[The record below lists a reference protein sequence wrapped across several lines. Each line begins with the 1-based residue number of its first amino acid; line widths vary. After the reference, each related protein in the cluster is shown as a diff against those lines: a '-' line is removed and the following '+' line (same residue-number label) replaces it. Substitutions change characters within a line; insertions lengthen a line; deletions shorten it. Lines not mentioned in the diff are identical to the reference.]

1 MRTGVIVLGLLIGL
15 SMCSVAL
22 AQQEGGSL
30 GKIITVGEDRIVVA
44 TDGQGE
50 LTFEVQTVQ
59 DGDQRVPDKAQ
70 VAQIKTLKA
79 GQIVRVKWVKAHDG
93 HYYIRE
99 LAAGP
104 EDGARQ
110 GLVTGS
116 VITAAEGRVV
126 VAKDGGG
133 QITLEPTWVRTQGK
147 WDRDPWHALM
157 SQGVKPGDR
166 VMAMWQLDEGTH
178 YVIRGISKL
187 DAEGQALGVVLLQ
200 AELRENYQQ
209 INQLQD
215 QIAQL
220 QNLIHELMKQ
230 LKPAGQ

>member
-1 MRTGVIVLGLLIGL
+1 MQTRVLAL
-15 SMCSVAL
+15 VAL
-22 AQQEGGSL
+22 LALLSCGIAVAQEEGGSL
-30 GKIITVGEDRIVVA
+30 GKIVTIGEDRIVVA
-44 TDGQGE
+44 TDGQGQM
-50 LTFEVQTVQ
+50 TFEVQLVQ
-59 DGDQRVPDKAQ
+59 DGDKWVPDKAQ
-70 VAQIKTLKA
+70 MAQIKTLKA
-79 GQIVRVKWVKAHDG
+79 GQLVRVRWAKGDGG
-93 HYYIRE
+93 HYFIRE

-116 VITAAEGRVV
+116 VITAGEGRVV

-133 QITLEPTWVRTQGK
+133 QITLEPTWLRNQGK

-178 YVIRGISKL
+178 YVIRGITKL
-187 DAEGQALGVVLLQ
+187 DAEGQGLGIVLLQ
-200 AELRENYQQ
+200 AELRESYQQ
-209 INQLQD
+209 ITQLQD
-215 QIAQL
+215 QIGQL
-220 QNLIHELMKQ
+220 QGMIHELMKQ

>member
-1 MRTGVIVLGLLIGL
+1 
-15 SMCSVAL
+15 
-22 AQQEGGSL
+22 
-30 GKIITVGEDRIVVA
+30 
-44 TDGQGE
+44 
-50 LTFEVQTVQ
+50 
-59 DGDQRVPDKAQ
+59 
-70 VAQIKTLKA
+70 
-79 GQIVRVKWVKAHDG
+79 
-93 HYYIRE
+93 
-99 LAAGP
+99 
-104 EDGARQ
+104 
-110 GLVTGS
+110 
-116 VITAAEGRVV
+116 
-126 VAKDGGG
+126 
-133 QITLEPTWVRTQGK
+133 
-147 WDRDPWHALM
+147 M